1 MIDIDELSKKIIYYR
16 AINKMTVTDLA
27 DKMNIS
33 PSTLRKITQKNNS
46 VKETTLVYVWNFLET
61 LESED

>member
-1 MIDIDELSKKIIYYR
+1 MIDINELSKKIIYYR

>member
-1 MIDIDELSKKIIYYR
+1 
-16 AINKMTVTDLA
+16 MTVTDLA